1 MNQLGVGLVNSMLTK
16 YNFEFSADVIK
27 KNVIRLTN
35 QLWKLI
41 PMRENNEDWEKQLNT
56 VIIEI
61 AGLNKIFIETPQF
74 LQILSKLE
82 GLYIID
88 EFLIY
93 RKTIFEA
100 INLLQE
106 LKNL

>member
-1 MNQLGVGLVNSMLTK
+1 
-16 YNFEFSADVIK
+16 
-27 KNVIRLTN
+27 
-35 QLWKLI
+35 
-41 PMRENNEDWEKQLNT
+41 MRENEEDWEKQLNT

-61 AGLNKIFIETPQF
+61 AGLNKIFIEAPQF

-88 EFLIY
+88 DFIIY